1 VRFFTLEWW
10 CGCQTGGVGDPSAD
24 YVRHVAAIRAR
35 LPADLLALQ
44 ESISLHDSR
53 LRQLVVLPAAA
64 AVRLVLDSH
73 AGDERFTLVYSG
85 VEQVESTADPEAG
98 LGGPHGYGDLG
109 YDEVDV
115 LPSGAFEHRL
125 LFSSGI
131 ELSLVFRGFELQR
144 ESHRLTNG

>member
-1 VRFFTLEWW
+1 MVRFFTLDWW
-10 CGCQTGGVGDPSAD
+10 CGCQIGQAGDPRTD
-24 YVRHVAAIRAR
+24 YAQHLDAIRAR

-44 ESISLHDSR
+44 ETISLHDAR
-53 LRQLVVLPAAA
+53 LRQLVVLPAAGT
-64 AVRLVLDSH
+64 VQLVLESY
-73 AGDERFTLVYSG
+73 AGRERYILEYLG
-85 VEQVESTADPEAG
+85 VGRIESSADPDVG

-131 ELSLVFRGFELQR
+131 ELSLEFRGFELKRQN
-144 ESHRLTNG
+144 LN